1 MRRFAAVPATEFPS
15 ITDGPPR
22 NARESHAVPRTRREL
37 LVAGAAAALAAP
49 FVPLGG
55 GAGARGSPNVLVIV
69 VDTLRADHVYG
80 DRARTPSMDSLIDA
94 GLSFTRAVPE
104 AIPTVPARNAIL
116 SGRRGFPFR
125 GWHDYRG
132 LMNSPGWFPLREPQQ
147 AWTSVLRRAGYFT
160 GYVTDNPFLGFS
172 YSYEDFR
179 RTFDLFYRRG
189 GQVGGTD
196 KGVSDELLRH
206 WLYPA
211 LRSDKEADRVRR
223 YLANGGHARSEAD
236 TFAGRVFRSGVDAL
250 ERAALQRPF
259 ALVVD
264 TFAPHEPWTPPG
276 RYLDMYGDPDWRG
289 PEPGTLRYG
298 RVENWLGEDE
308 APSVLKRLRA
318 LYAAEV
324 TMTDR
329 WIGVLL
335 ERLHEL
341 GLEEDTVIVLVGDH
355 GIFIGER
362 GWTGKISVALHPEL
376 VRVPLV
382 IVDPARR
389 RAGRTSDYRASTHDI
404 APTLLSMTGVDPPR
418 EMEGVDLSQL
428 FHGREPPKRPFAYG
442 GYANS
447 HYLRNDRWTYFADN
461 RMRNPSLFDRRRDRA
476 ELQNVA
482 KRHPDVV
489 RELHARV
496 VEEAGGRLPFY
507 PK

>member
-1 MRRFAAVPATEFPS
+1 M
-15 ITDGPPR
+15 
-22 NARESHAVPRTRREL
+22 PRTRREL

-104 AIPTVPARNAIL
+104 AMPTVPARNAIL

-250 ERAALQRPF
+250 ERAAMQRPF

-264 TFAPHEPWTPPG
+264 TFAPHEPWTPPR

-389 RAGRTSDYRASTHDI
+389 RRRPDER
-404 APTLLSMTGVDPPR
+404 LSR
-418 EMEGVDLSQL
+418 
-428 FHGREPPKRPFAYG
+428 
-442 GYANS
+442 
-447 HYLRNDRWTYFADN
+447 
-461 RMRNPSLFDRRRDRA
+461 
-476 ELQNVA
+476 
-482 KRHPDVV
+482 
-489 RELHARV
+489 LHARHRPDAAV
-496 VEEAGGRLPFY
+496 DDRGRPATGDGGRRPLPALSR
-507 PK
+507 PRAAEAPLRIRGLRELALPAQRSLDLLRRQPHAQSEPLRPPPRPGRAPERGEAPSRRRARAPRESGGGGRRPASLLPEVGSPSL

>member
-1 MRRFAAVPATEFPS
+1 M
-15 ITDGPPR
+15 
-22 NARESHAVPRTRREL
+22 
-37 LVAGAAAALAAP
+37 
-49 FVPLGG
+49 
-55 GAGARGSPNVLVIV
+55 
-69 VDTLRADHVYG
+69 
-80 DRARTPSMDSLIDA
+80 
-94 GLSFTRAVPE
+94 
-104 AIPTVPARNAIL
+104 PTVPARNAIL

-172 YSYEDFR
+172 YSYESFR
-179 RTFDLFYRRG
+179 RTFDVFLRRG

-211 LRSDKEADRVRR
+211 LRSEKEADRLRR

-236 TFAGRVFRSGVDAL
+236 TFAGRVFRSGLDAL
-250 ERAALQRPF
+250 DQAAKRRPF

-264 TFAPHEPWTPPG
+264 TFAPHEPWTPPR
-276 RYLDMYGDPDWRG
+276 RYLDMYGDPDWHG

-308 APSVLKRLRA
+308 APRVLKRLRA

-341 GLEEDTVIVLVGDH
+341 GLEQDTVIVLVGDH

-389 RAGRTSDYRASTHDI
+389 RAGSTSAYRASTHDI
-404 APTLLSMTGVDPPR
+404 GPTLLSMTGVDPPR
-418 EMEGVDLSQL
+418 EMEGVDLSQAV
-428 FHGREPPKRPFAYG
+428 PRPRA
-442 GYANS
+442 AEAP
-447 HYLRNDRWTYFADN
+447 LR
-461 RMRNPSLFDRRRDRA
+461 LRR
-476 ELQNVA
+476 L
-482 KRHPDVV
+482 
-489 RELHARV
+489 RELALPAQRPLDLLRRQPHAQSEPLRPPSRPSGAPQRGRSPSRRGARAAR
-496 VEEAGGRLPFY
+496 EGGRGSRRATPVLPRIGS
-507 PK
+507 PGL

>member
-1 MRRFAAVPATEFPS
+1 VPT
-15 ITDGPPR
+15 
-22 NARESHAVPRTRREL
+22 TRREL
-37 LVAGAAAALAAP
+37 LVAGAAVALAAP

-55 GAGARGSPNVLVIV
+55 GAGARGSPNVLVLV

-80 DRARTPSMDSLIDA
+80 DRARTPSMDSLIDV

-104 AIPTVPARNAIL
+104 AMPTVPARNSIL
-116 SGRRGFPFR
+116 SGRRSFPFR

-132 LMNSPGWFPLREPQQ
+132 LMNSPGWFPLHEPER
-147 AWTSVLRRAGYFT
+147 AWTSVLRRAGYWT

-172 YSYEDFR
+172 YPYEPLR
-179 RTFDLFYRRG
+179 RSFDLFVRRG
-189 GQVGGTD
+189 GQLGGTSN
-196 KGVSDELLRH
+196 GVPNELLEH
-206 WLYPA
+206 WMYPA
-211 LRSDKEADRVRR
+211 LRDPKEAERMRR
-223 YLANGGHARSEAD
+223 YLANGGYARDEAD
-236 TFAGRVFRSGVDAL
+236 TFVGRVFRSGVDAL
-250 ERAALQRPF
+250 EQAARRRPF

-264 TFAPHEPWTPPG
+264 TFAPHEPWTPPK
-276 RYLDMYGDPDWRG
+276 RYLDLYGDPDWRG
-289 PEPGTLRYG
+289 PEPGTLRYS
-298 RVENWLGEDE
+298 RVENWLGEEE
-308 APSVLKRLRA
+308 APRVLKRLRA
-318 LYAAEV
+318 LYAAEL

-341 GLEEDTVIVLVGDH
+341 GLERDTVIVLVGDH

-389 RAGRTSDYRASTHDI
+389 RAGTTSAYRASTHDI
-404 APTLLSMTGVDPPR
+404 GPTLLSMTGVDPPR

-428 FHGREPPKRPFAYG
+428 FHGRELPKRPFSHG

-447 HYLRNDRWTYFADN
+447 HYLRSDRWTFFADN
-461 RMRNPSLFDRRRDRA
+461 RMQRPQLYDRRKDHA
-476 ELQNVA
+476 ELHNVA
-482 KRHPDVV
+482 ERHPDVV

-496 VEEAGGRLPFY
+496 VEEAGGPLPYY
-507 PK
+507 PG